1 MKTFI
6 LFWNPAISSYKLD
19 DFQRELEEM
28 TEDYN
33 NMNWSIWEHDKAH
46 AGDRFFMVRCGNGKT
61 GICMSGYFSS
71 DPYKGE
77 DWSGKG
83 RVTYYMNLE
92 PDTMIHPEYLPIL
105 TTNELI
111 NAIPS
116 FDWVGG
122 HSGRLLEEKNAEKLE
137 NLWKQFREQH
147 KDMFIQRTFSQEVDP
162 SDFIKSD
169 DNTIYCWLNLTEDG
183 EVSAYNFQYK
193 INIKC
198 KSIEK
203 VQEEVM
209 KALRKQIEEG
219 AKVIIKF
226 ENINKGNQE
235 RFFSVCSRLLSL
247 NIPPKYYRVINMRY
261 DDEDLTA
268 IVLYCLVKFG
278 KEKLSSLF
286 DEGFSS
292 EVIDAVKA
300 LFPVEGE
307 TNEQHIKRIVQNEIA
322 TSIKIDMLENELDI
336 INADQISVDDIP
348 RLNNAIKTLKAISQL
363 REKDKPIMI
372 E

>member
-28 TEDYN
+28 TDDYN
-33 NMNWSIWEHDKAH
+33 NMNWSVWEHDKAH

-61 GICMSGYFSS
+61 GICMSGYFAS

-83 RVTYYMNLE
+83 RVTYYMDLE
-92 PDTMIHPEYLPIL
+92 PDAMIHPDYLPIL
-105 TTNELI
+105 TTSELI

-116 FDWVGG
+116 FDWLGG

-137 NLWKQFREQH
+137 GLWKQFRDQH
-147 KDMFIQRTFSQEVDP
+147 KDMFVQRAFSQEVDP
-162 SDFIKSD
+162 SEFIKSD
-169 DNTIYCWLNLTEDG
+169 DNTIYCWLSLTEDG
-183 EVSAYNFQYK
+183 EVAAYNFQHK

-203 VQEEVM
+203 AQEEVT

-286 DEGFSS
+286 DEGFSN

-300 LFPVEGE
+300 LLPIEGE
-307 TNEQHIKRIVQNEIA
+307 TDEQHIKRIVQNQTA
-322 TSIKIDMLENELDI
+322 TSLKIDMLENELDI
-336 INADQISVDDIP
+336 AQVGQLSIDDIP
-348 RLNNAIKTLKAISQL
+348 RLNKAMKDLKTIREL
-363 REKDKPIMI
+363 RKDGHPMI
-372 E
+372 EE